1 MSEKRLPEYDLQL
14 VNKDDVESGGQL
26 IESYMASLAEG
37 KETVVAADSQTDD
50 SIRIILQKDID
61 FRSLPPIDILR
72 FDGDPSKWPGFIN
85 NFKTRVHMKVTFNGS
100 MRMER
105 LHSVLDGDAKKAVSS
120 IGTNSI
126 FLQQH

>member
-1 MSEKRLPEYDLQL
+1 
-14 VNKDDVESGGQL
+14 
-26 IESYMASLAEG
+26 MASLAEG

-50 SIRIILQKDID
+50 SIRIILQKDIES
-61 FRSLPPIDILR
+61 RSLPPIDILR
-72 FDGDPSKWPGFIN
+72 FDGDPSKWAEFIN
-85 NFKTRVHMKVTFNGS
+85 NFKTRVHVKVTFNGS